1 MIKYRIY
8 LTAEERQQ
16 LEAMVSKGKQ
26 KASAIR
32 TAHVLLASDEAIGS
46 RQRESAI
53 SAAYHLSTKSIER
66 IRKQFCQRG
75 MDLFTP
81 QPRQPRSDKRID
93 GSVEAHIIAICC
105 SEPPAG
111 QSRWKLQLIADK
123 VVEMGILDHLSA
135 TSVATVLKKTSLSPG
150 ASRSGS
156 SHQSKVRSLSAAWS
170 RS

>member
-16 LEAMVSKGKQ
+16 LEAMVIKGKR

-32 TAHVLLASDEAIGS
+32 IAHVLLASDETTG

-53 SAAYHLSTKSIER
+53 SEAYHLSTKTVER
-66 IRKQFCQRG
+66 IRQQFCQRG
-75 MDLFTP
+75 MDIFSP
-81 QPRQPRSDKRID
+81 QPRHTRSDKKID
-93 GSVEAHIIAICC
+93 GSVEAHILAICC

-111 QSRWKLQLIADK
+111 QSRWKLQLIADR
-123 VVEMGILDHLSA
+123 VVELGIIDQISS
-135 TSVATVLKKTSLSPG
+135 TSVATVLKKTNLSPG
-150 ASRSGS
+150 ASKNGS
-156 SHQSKVRSLSAAWS
+156 SPRSKVRSLSTAWN